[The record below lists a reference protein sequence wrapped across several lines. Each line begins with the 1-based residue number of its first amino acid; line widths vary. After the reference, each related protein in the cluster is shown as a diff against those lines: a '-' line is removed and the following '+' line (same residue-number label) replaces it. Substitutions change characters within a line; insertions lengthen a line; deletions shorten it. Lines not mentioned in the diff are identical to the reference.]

1 MRKKLDTRF
10 PAARIKKIMQADEEV
25 GKIALATPVLISK
38 ALEIFL
44 QDLCD
49 RTYDITCKRGAKTLA
64 ASHLKQCVASFS
76 EYDFLKEVVS
86 KLPDVDAPDSPDD
99 APSGPSKRKLSD
111 DDQEDL
117 VSPKFKESK
126 GTNRG
131 RSNGCNEVVKAEV
144 KLKNVNPLSSARA
157 EGPSG
162 FGQALRKREADD
174 LSKPTKRSKALSD
187 QPRPF
192 KVLCKVKIPKRNDY
206 DAEET
211 PTAIPELKVE
221 HVQADKAEARPV
233 KREFDSNAEQ
243 VKAVASPRGFD
254 LNFDLNAE
262 PPEDAVCNKDHCTN
276 GQHPGESISNEDE
289 PHGAN
294 CQEKPSAVDSG
305 PREKAV
311 VNAPVLRNCV
321 NYDSEDDYDCD
332 DGA

>member
-99 APSGPSKRKLSD
+99 APSGRAKRKLSD
-111 DDQEDL
+111 DDQEDP

-126 GTNRG
+126 GTSRG

-144 KLKNVNPLSSARA
+144 KQK
-157 EGPSG
+157 
-162 FGQALRKREADD
+162 Q
-174 LSKPTKRSKALSD
+174 D
-187 QPRPF
+187 Q
-192 KVLCKVKIPKRNDY
+192 
-206 DAEET
+206 
-211 PTAIPELKVE
+211 
-221 HVQADKAEARPV
+221 
-233 KREFDSNAEQ
+233 S
-243 VKAVASPRGFD
+243 RGK
-254 LNFDLNAE
+254 LTRMQ
-262 PPEDAVCNKDHCTN
+262 K
-276 GQHPGESISNEDE
+276 
-289 PHGAN
+289 
-294 CQEKPSAVDSG
+294 
-305 PREKAV
+305 
-311 VNAPVLRNCV
+311 
-321 NYDSEDDYDCD
+321 
-332 DGA
+332 